1 MWWIFLQC
9 TPKLYFIIITS
20 MPRPGAL
27 LSSRIASMYSDLG
40 LAGTQWTGKYL
51 RAGSLTQLYAATL
64 SLVCQLDVSSP
75 LEAVTWVSAVHMCC
89 MLMARL
95 SQGDKEMQST
105 SCNVFQWREVF
116 TACYKYVSAWF
127 LLYQFNMNI
136 SVSFPFQTVQSEN
149 FTLCDVTVLGVFA
162 KCKVYWEFLKSN
174 TETYEKHN
182 LCKAADCQRITLA
195 DTRVSIRESIHQHSK
210 QFAWQHNIH

>member
-20 MPRPGAL
+20 MPQPGAL
-27 LSSRIASMYSDLG
+27 LSSRIASMNSDLG

-51 RAGSLTQLYAATL
+51 RAGSLIQLYAATL

-105 SCNVFQWREVF
+105 SCNVFRWREVF

-174 TETYEKHN
+174 TETYKKHN
-182 LCKAADCQRITLA
+182 LCKAADCQCITLA

>member
-1 MWWIFLQC
+1 
-9 TPKLYFIIITS
+9 
-20 MPRPGAL
+20 
-27 LSSRIASMYSDLG
+27 
-40 LAGTQWTGKYL
+40 
-51 RAGSLTQLYAATL
+51 
-64 SLVCQLDVSSP
+64 
-75 LEAVTWVSAVHMCC
+75 
-89 MLMARL
+89 MARL
-95 SQGDKEMQST
+95 SQGDKEMEST
-105 SCNVFQWREVF
+105 SCNVFRWREVF

-149 FTLCDVTVLGVFA
+149 FTLCDATVLGVSA

>member
-1 MWWIFLQC
+1 MVDVMNFSAVYSQVVFHNHHEHAPARSVAIFANCLHVQWSWARRHSVNRQIFAGWKPDSTVC
-9 TPKLYFIIITS
+9 S
-20 MPRPGAL
+20 HVV
-27 LSSRIASMYSDLG
+27 LG
-40 LAGTQWTGKYL
+40 LPAGCFQSFGGRYVSECSTHV
-51 RAGSLTQLYAATL
+51 LYARWQRDG
-64 SLVCQLDVSSP
+64 S
-75 LEAVTWVSAVHMCC
+75 M
-89 MLMARL
+89 
-95 SQGDKEMQST
+95 
-105 SCNVFQWREVF
+105 SCNVFRWREVF